1 LVLFDGVFN
10 RAVLP
15 KETHLAHRYI
25 PNTEDD
31 RQKILAACGVDSIE
45 GLLEGIP
52 SDIRYKDQLLK
63 GRPAWSEFEI
73 QSAIQEMFIGSRAQ
87 IGGVSFLGSGSY
99 DRLCPS
105 HVSQLT
111 LRGEFL
117 TSYTPYQPESSQGTL
132 QALFEFQSMV
142 AEIFQMDV
150 ATASHYDGATALA
163 EALLLAKRVQKKN
176 GVVFLSQAVHPEY
189 AEVCRTYLQA
199 QGIEI
204 RQLPLLANG
213 QTDLSALDGTVGVLC
228 AAVQSPN
235 HFGVVEDLEAFGK
248 ATKAAGALS
257 IVSVCDPLAMGM
269 FEAPGAFGIDVVTA
283 EGQGLGLPQSFGG
296 PYLGLFC
303 ARKEFVRQLPGR
315 LCGESVDNQGR
326 RSYTLTLSTR
336 EQHIRREK
344 ATSNIC
350 TNQSLC
356 ALWATI
362 WLASFGKAG
371 FDEIAAQ
378 NASRARY
385 LREALRASG
394 ACRVRYPDAEIFNE
408 FVIDVPKGTAEEFF
422 AFSAQRGI
430 APGLPLSR
438 GDARDPTGLVVA
450 CSEKRTRRDMD
461 RFVKILKDWSSGV
474 VS

>member
-1 LVLFDGVFN
+1 M
-10 RAVLP
+10 
-15 KETHLAHRYI
+15 THRYI
-25 PNTEDD
+25 PNTEGD

-45 GLLEGIP
+45 ELLQGIP
-52 SDIRYKDQLLK
+52 PSIRYQEKLLQ
-63 GRPAWSEFEI
+63 GRPGWSEFEI
-73 QSAIQEMFIGSRAQ
+73 QAAIQKLFKDSRAQ
-87 IGGVSFLGSGSY
+87 QGGVSFLGSGSY
-99 DRLCPS
+99 DRYCPS

-117 TSYTPYQPESSQGTL
+117 TAYTPYQPESSQGTL

-163 EALLLAKRVQKKN
+163 EALLLARRVQKN
-176 GVVFLSQAVHPEY
+176 EGVVFLSQGVNPEY
-189 AEVCRTYLQA
+189 IEVCRTYLAA
-199 QGIEI
+199 QGLEI
-204 RQLPLLANG
+204 RLLPLRADG
-213 QTDLSALDGTVGVLC
+213 QTDLAALAGANNALC
-228 AAVQSPN
+228 VALQSPN
-235 HFGVVEDLEAFGK
+235 HYGVVEDLAEFSSAAK
-248 ATKAAGALS
+248 DAGALS
-257 IVSVCDPLAMGM
+257 IVNVCDPLAMGV
-269 FEAPGAFGIDVVTA
+269 FEAPGAFGVDVVTA

-303 ARKEFVRQLPGR
+303 ARKEYVRQLPGR
-315 LCGESVDNQGR
+315 LCGESVDNRGR

-371 FDEIAAQ
+371 FEEMAVH
-378 NASRARY
+378 NLSHSHY
-385 LREALRASG
+385 LRAALGASG
-394 ACRVRYPDAEIFNE
+394 ACTVRFPEAEIFNE
-408 FVIDVPKGTAEEFF
+408 FVVDVTKGTAEEFF
-422 AFSAQRGI
+422 AFAAQRGL

-438 GDARDPTGLVVA
+438 GVAADKTGLVVA
-450 CSEKRTRRDMD
+450 CSEKRTKSEMD
-461 RFVKILKDWSSGV
+461 RFVEVAQMWASGV
-474 VS
+474 AS